1 MSGILPRWLEQWL
14 GVEAAGAG
22 EGTLWSLDSSWGWA
36 PWVTLLFAIFAVLW
50 VGLIYARE
58 NPTAPRLYRAFL
70 AGVRLAIIALVALM
84 IAELMLSLQR
94 TGLPTVV
101 VMVDDSASMGINDRY
116 SGKTLDKIQQQLK
129 LGSQTDP
136 TRLNLAKSI
145 LLGGPRDLLSTLEG
159 NYKLKVYFV
168 SSAARA
174 ISGSLAEMRT
184 AIGAVEPTGETSRL
198 GAGLRRVLG
207 DLRGTPPAAIVLL
220 TDGINTDGETL
231 ADAARFARRK
241 GVPLFTVGI
250 GSEQPVRDLEL
261 ADLLVDEV
269 VFVDDIVNFE
279 CKVGGTGFAGRTVDV
294 TLREQGKP
302 DVLARTK
309 VTLGSDGAPQ
319 RVRLPYRPTQ
329 VGEFEYVV
337 EVEHLA
343 DESRADNNRAQRL
356 ISVRK
361 EQIRVLLVQ
370 AYPNYEFRYLKN
382 MLERDTTIQLK
393 TVLQD
398 ADVEFAELDPAAL
411 RTFPVRREELFE
423 YDVLIFGDV
432 NPAFLSA
439 SVMQNI
445 NDFVEQK
452 GGGVAF
458 IAGPLYT
465 PLAYRHTPIAPLFP
479 VDLETVVNPRTGQD
493 KILTEGF
500 RVVPTELGLAS
511 PQMQLG
517 DTLAES
523 LRIWQNLPELYW
535 LLETPALKPAA
546 RVLAEHPTRLA
557 ADGRKLPVFSLQ
569 YVGAGKVLFHATD
582 DTWRWRFR
590 VGDVFFSRY
599 WVQTIRY
606 LSRSKLLGK
615 DRSAELTTDRRQY
628 RRGEAVRIR
637 ARFTDERLAPAED
650 DGVTVV
656 VEREGHKNERVKLAR
671 NATSRGVFEGLLPQA
686 AEGAYH
692 LWIATPTLEGMA
704 PVAPIVSWCRPP
716 ASSSACRWTP
726 PS

>member
-1 MSGILPRWLEQWL
+1 MSGILPHWLERWL

-22 EGTLWSLDSSWGWA
+22 EGTLWSLDSTWGWA

-58 NPTAPRLYRAFL
+58 NPAAARLYRALL
-70 AGVRLAIIALVALM
+70 AALRLAVIALVGVML
-84 IAELMLSLQR
+84 AEVMLSLKR

-101 VMVDDSASMGINDRY
+101 VVVDDSASMGINDRY
-116 SGKTLDKIQQQLK
+116 EGKVLDKINEQLK
-129 LGSQTDP
+129 QASLQDP

-145 LLGGPRDLLSTLEG
+145 LLGGQRDLVSTIQR

-168 SSAARA
+168 ASAARA
-174 ISGSLAEMRT
+174 QSGSLDELRA
-184 AIGAVEPTGETSRL
+184 AVRSLEPTGETSRL
-198 GAGLRRVLG
+198 GAGLRHVLG

-220 TDGINTDGETL
+220 SDGINTDGETL

-241 GVPLFTVGI
+241 GVPLFTVGL

-279 CKVGGTGFAGRTVDV
+279 CKLTGTGLAGRSVEV

-302 DVLARTK
+302 EVLARTK
-309 VTLGSDGAPQ
+309 VTVGPDGVPQ
-319 RVRLPYRPTQ
+319 RIRLPYRPTQ

-343 DESRADNNRAQRL
+343 DESRADNNRGQRL
-356 ISVRK
+356 VSVRK

-382 MLERDTTIQLK
+382 MLDRDNTIELK

-398 ADVEFAELDPAAL
+398 ADLEYAELDPSAL
-411 RTFPVRREELFE
+411 RVFPVRREELFE

-465 PLAYRHTPIAPLFP
+465 PMAFRHTPLAPLFP
-479 VDLETVVNPRTGQD
+479 VDLETVVSPRIAPD
-493 KILTEGF
+493 KIITEGF
-500 RVVPTELGLAS
+500 RVVPTDLGLAS

-517 DTLAES
+517 DTMAET
-523 LRIWQNLPELYW
+523 LRIWQHLPELYW

-582 DTWRWRFR
+582 DTWRWRYR

-628 RRGEAVRIR
+628 RRARECGSVRGSP
-637 ARFTDERLAPAED
+637 T
-650 DGVTVV
+650 
-656 VEREGHKNERVKLAR
+656 
-671 NATSRGVFEGLLPQA
+671 NAWHLPRTTA
-686 AEGAYH
+686 
-692 LWIATPTLEGMA
+692 
-704 PVAPIVSWCRPP
+704 
-716 ASSSACRWTP
+716 
-726 PS
+726 